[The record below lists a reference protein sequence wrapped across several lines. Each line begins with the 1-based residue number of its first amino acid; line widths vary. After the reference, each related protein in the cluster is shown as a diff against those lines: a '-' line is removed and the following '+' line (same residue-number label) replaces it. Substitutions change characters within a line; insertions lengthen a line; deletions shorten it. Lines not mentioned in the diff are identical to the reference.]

1 MNLTLE
7 GDGKND
13 DRGNSSSD
21 VGMIEVVC
29 GRYSLVGDMVA
40 VGAGRAGW
48 NGAVSVRVEDCAFA
62 GANAALNVALP
73 FENRGPSREYLIR
86 LHALRDVARITR
98 DLSANGGQE

>member
-48 NGAVSVRVEDCAFA
+48 NGAVSVRVEECASLV
-62 GANAALNVALP
+62 GAVQVEVSGRSGGCSAAW
-73 FENRGPSREYLIR
+73 RR
-86 LHALRDVARITR
+86 
-98 DLSANGGQE
+98 